1 MEAKRGGGWGHKFHI
16 SFCIFLDGVFQ
27 SSTRKM
33 YLCTTINNNCEE
45 KSVSSYFIHL
55 GIQYSGRLYGRYREK
70 TDSRSTPNSDPKM
83 ERNTS
88 AVGRLV
94 LRLLGAEGRRGGR
107 GMEKGLERRGGRK
120 KRGEGQGEGG
130 GTGRR
135 GRGGEGRRWE
145 KGRSQRPGEE
155 QQGQLVTPLQRM
167 AVQAGILKD
176 ESLESL

>member
-16 SFCIFLDGVFQ
+16 SFCIFLDRVFQ

-94 LRLLGAEGRRGGR
+94 LRLLGAEERRGGR
-107 GMEKGLERRGGRK
+107 GMEKGIERREGGGRREGRDREK
-120 KRGEGQGEGG
+120 GEGQGEGG
-130 GTGRR
+130 GV
-135 GRGGEGRRWE
+135 GRGGGGKRGGVRGRE
-145 KGRSQRPGEE
+145 KNSRGSW
-155 QQGQLVTPLQRM
+155 
-167 AVQAGILKD
+167 
-176 ESLESL
+176 

>member
-1 MEAKRGGGWGHKFHI
+1 
-16 SFCIFLDGVFQ
+16 
-27 SSTRKM
+27 M
-33 YLCTTINNNCEE
+33 YLCITINNNCEE
-45 KSVSSYFIHL
+45 RSVSSYFIQL

-107 GMEKGLERRGGRK
+107 GMEKGGGRT
-120 KRGEGQGEGG
+120 RGEGEGGGRRRGDRQGEGG
-130 GTGRR
+130 GAGRR

-145 KGRSQRPGEE
+145 KGRCQRPGEE